1 MLEGKDK
8 PLDEQIKVFEKII
21 LKSPTI
27 DKVLKTLAD
36 YAEKNKKFSNYYLAA
51 GSINQTILNYYHQ
64 FPLESFIKDLDIVYY
79 DSDTSYE
86 AEDKIIKELS
96 ELLKDIP
103 LEFDIKNE
111 ARVHLW
117 YKEKYQNE
125 IEPYKNIEDAIK
137 RWGTTITCIGIRLE
151 NSKLKI
157 YAPYGLNDLFNLI
170 IRPVKY
176 QFQKESYLEK
186 TSRWKK
192 NWPLLE
198 IKDWDSI

>member
-96 ELLKDIP
+96 ELLKDIH

-111 ARVHLW
+111 GRVHLW
-117 YKEKYQNE
+117 YKEKYQKE

-157 YAPYGLNDLFNLI
+157 YAPYGLNDLFNLT

-186 TSRWKK
+186 NFS
-192 NWPLLE
+192 LE
-198 IKDWDSI
+198 KELAFARN